1 MRTLSLNRD
10 PSTDTETMG
19 LFTFDSVSLFTIERP
34 WIPTDPGGMPFESC
48 VPAGRYDLVPYVR
61 GNGDVV
67 RALVNPGLGVYFRDK
82 DRPPP
87 GATISTVGRYKI
99 LFHAGNW
106 VTDVVGCI
114 APGYGRTVSRKGPMV
129 TDSRKAMKL
138 LMNWLGDDEAEIL
151 IRDAE

>member
-1 MRTLSLNRD
+1 MRKLTITRE

-19 LFTFDSVSLFTIERP
+19 LLTFDSVSLFTIERP
-34 WIPTDPGGMPFESC
+34 WFPTAPGGMPFRSC

-67 RALVNPGLGVYFRDK
+67 RALVNPGLGVYFRK
-82 DRPPP
+82 NDRPN
-87 GATISTVGRYKI
+87 GIGRYKI
-99 LFHAGNW
+99 LIHAGNW

-114 APGYGRTVSRKGPMV
+114 APGYSRTVSGKGPMV
-129 TDSRKAMKL
+129 TDSRKAMKV
-138 LMNWLGDDEAEIL
+138 LMKWLGDDEAEIV

>member
-1 MRTLSLNRD
+1 MRGLTLNRE

-67 RALVNPGLGVYFRDK
+67 RALVNPGLGVYFRK
-82 DRPPP
+82 HDRPN
-87 GATISTVGRYKI
+87 GIGRYKI

-114 APGYGRTVSRKGPMV
+114 APGYGRTVSGKGPMV
-129 TDSRKAMKL
+129 TDSRKAMKV
-138 LMNWLGDDEAEIL
+138 LMNWLGDDEAEIV